1 MRRKNFFINMMND
14 VTKNYLSYIQKEINN
29 SYELTDEE
37 DKENEELEKL
47 INLIKID
54 DDTDYKKIFENHFLN
69 LINQYEDN
77 NFFDFKMQ
85 KDVKIFK
92 FIANIILARNS
103 FKTQKDNKKK
113 ESLINNN
120 NNENNINLSNT
131 SSSLLFS
138 RNEISLEIDN
148 SIDKNKENRSNN
160 SNKGELEEKKKN
172 L

>member
-1 MRRKNFFINMMND
+1 MMND

-131 SSSLLFS
+131 SSSL
-138 RNEISLEIDN
+138 
-148 SIDKNKENRSNN
+148 
-160 SNKGELEEKKKN
+160 
-172 L
+172 

>member
-113 ESLINNN
+113 RKFNQ
-120 NNENNINLSNT
+120 
-131 SSSLLFS
+131 
-138 RNEISLEIDN
+138 
-148 SIDKNKENRSNN
+148 
-160 SNKGELEEKKKN
+160 
-172 L
+172 

>member
-1 MRRKNFFINMMND
+1 MMND